1 MDAAPA
7 RPFLTARWIHLALA
21 NYAVDPACVAALV
34 PRGTELDT
42 WNGTCF
48 VSVVGFQFL
57 ETRVLGLPIPFHTDF
72 DEVNLRFY
80 VRRVVDGEVR
90 RGVVFVKEIVPR
102 SAIAW
107 AANTF
112 YGEKYV
118 ALPMAHDDALAT
130 AARTLEYRWRFRGE
144 WQHLRVALA
153 GDAYLPD
160 EVSEEA
166 FITEH
171 YWGYTAQRDGS
182 TLEYRVEHPRWNVW
196 RAAQT
201 ELVCDVAAFYGA
213 AFAPFLARPPSS
225 CFVADGSAVTVRRG
239 RKL

>member
-1 MDAAPA
+1 MTTTPA

-21 NYAVDPACVAALV
+21 NYEVDPACLTAHV

-42 WNGTCF
+42 WSGKCF
-48 VSVVGFQFL
+48 VSIVGFQFRD
-57 ETRVLGLPIPFHTDF
+57 TRVLGVPIPFHTNF

-80 VRRVVDGEVR
+80 VRRVERGEVK

-102 SAIAW
+102 RAIAW
-107 AANTF
+107 VANAL
-112 YGEKYV
+112 YNEKYI
-118 ALPMAHDDALAT
+118 ALPMAHDDALASP
-130 AARTLEYRWRFRGE
+130 ARTLEYRWRFRGA
-144 WQHLRVALA
+144 WHRLRVALA

-182 TLEYRVEHPRWNVW
+182 TLEYHVEHPRWNVW
-196 RAAQT
+196 RAAET
-201 ELVCDVAAFYGA
+201 ELVCDVAALYGA
-213 AFAPFLARPPSS
+213 EFAPFLARPPSS
-225 CFVADGSAVTVRRG
+225 CFVADGSAVLVRRG
-239 RKL
+239 VRM